1 MEFKKKLAILAVPA
15 VLAIAGGAV
24 AVNAANTPTP
34 TPAASQKEAPET
46 PGAAEAP
53 EATTGAAAEVETADP
68 AGDVQSGHADPAG
81 EVDHQAT
88 GNE

>member
-1 MEFKKKLAILAVPA
+1 MQFKRKLAILAVPA
-15 VLAIAGGAV
+15 VLALAGGAI

-34 TPAASQKEAPET
+34 TPPSSQKETANEP
-46 PGAAEAP
+46 AEANQ
-53 EATTGAAAEVETADP
+53 AGEVETANE
-68 AGDVQSGHADPAG
+68 AGETGTANQTGHADTG